1 MFRIHVSRQCFSLSS
16 AFASPWISI
25 SNWGWR
31 YAVHVYTI
39 GPYCHSYGKT
49 TFDRGFVLRMAA
61 PSLCSLLDVGQLR
74 CKNAKNASTAPKL
87 PRTSPCPIL
96 PYARPTPLWQE
107 SVTSK
112 WHWKKKAMSKCLHK
126 WNVSESR
133 QSMAKYVKV
142 IVKVSENDDN
152 VSKLSKRFGTHL
164 VSSSFCCPFGTILVF
179 TTKWFSS

>member
-31 YAVHVYTI
+31 YAVHMYTI

-74 CKNAKNASTAPKL
+74 CKNGKKKRKKRINSSKTSQDL
-87 PRTSPCPIL
+87 PL
-96 PYARPTPLWQE
+96 PYLALCPAYAPMARE
-107 SVTSK
+107 CDIKK
-112 WHWKKKAMSKCLHK
+112 WHRKKTPCQNAYTNEMSVKVGK
-126 WNVSESR
+126 VW
-133 QSMAKYVKV
+133 QSMAK
-142 IVKVSENDDN
+142 
-152 VSKLSKRFGTHL
+152 
-164 VSSSFCCPFGTILVF
+164 
-179 TTKWFSS
+179 